1 MPNILPTSFVVCTI
15 GLQVLSHR
23 IHLHLR
29 QLLRHF
35 HSLGLTSR
43 FTPPCQ
49 SDQSVL
55 TNLLRPWRDL
65 SFLTSAIPNPLS
77 RRSSWTPLCTAGVPI
92 WGVARFQVLG
102 PIQTTNSISTVW
114 NSKPYFWPSITGPQC
129 YESYGQYHSSVLYPQ
144 TGWE

>member
-1 MPNILPTSFVVCTI
+1 MCMPNILPTSFVVCTI

-35 HSLGLTSR
+35 PSLGLTSR
-43 FTPPCQ
+43 FAPPCQ

-55 TNLLRPWRDL
+55 ANLLRPWQDL

-92 WGVARFQVLG
+92 WGIARFQVLR

-114 NSKPYFWPSITGPQC
+114 NSKPYFWPSVTGPQC
-129 YESYGQYHSSVLYPQ
+129 YRATKL
-144 TGWE
+144 